1 MQANQWE
8 WQKAINRML
17 YSASAGIPFLGKAT
31 DDMLLT
37 TDVLNPYLLILNLEV
52 ALSVMACLRV
62 VVGKLL

>member
-1 MQANQWE
+1 
-8 WQKAINRML
+8 ML
-17 YSASAGIPFLGKAT
+17 YSASARIPFLGKAT

-37 TDVLNPYLLILNLEV
+37 TDVLNPYLLILNLEI